1 MTKKSTSD
9 YYDSHWSVFADSVYP
24 KAKIEKVKRFFNPVN
39 KILIKSRNLLD
50 VGCGDGIHWYYLKEI
65 LKLPILYHGIDISQ
79 KSMEFLTKQSKN
91 KACNFQTM
99 DACQLAFSNNS
110 FDVVFAY
117 GVIGYTDE
125 PCVAL
130 REISRVCMPSGI
142 IGIFSPE
149 ITGIFNYGLKILRAI
164 SSRLNDRGKY
174 LLADLLVP
182 FFGLVPSESHI
193 SLKNASWKQVRE
205 VILTDIAPP
214 KLSFLSHKMITDWF
228 KNNHFE
234 IIADDFDTPTSV
246 WGKKMG

>member
-9 YYDSHWSVFADSVYP
+9 YYDLHWSVFADSDYP

-39 KILIKSRNLLD
+39 TILIKSRNLLD

-91 KACNFQTM
+91 KVCNFQTM
-99 DACQLAFSNNS
+99 DACQLAYANNS

-117 GVIGYTDE
+117 GVIGYTVD
-125 PCVAL
+125 PCIAL
-130 REISRVCMPSGI
+130 QEISRVCQPSGI
-142 IGIFSPE
+142 VGIFSPE
-149 ITGIFNYGLKILRAI
+149 ITGIFNYGLKALRAI
-164 SSRLNDRGKY
+164 SSGLSNKGKF

-182 FFGLVPSESHI
+182 FFGLVPSESDI

-214 KLSFLSHKMITDWF
+214 NLSFPSYRMITAWL
-228 KNNHFE
+228 KNNHFQ
-234 IIADDFDTPTSV
+234 IISDDSENPTSIWV
-246 WGKKMG
+246 KKNK